1 LKDKIPGTGY
11 FNAIGSF
18 LFYNKNLI
26 MKRLL
31 LPIILLFTVNT
42 LIAQVKQLKKVSSL
56 QMARTVDDDMPGT
69 RGAAVAWHPIQ
80 KKYFA
85 SMAGNQQYPL
95 GIFDETGKRISKD
108 DQNCLQDVRGLWFNP
123 SKKAIM
129 GNSFGEGGWFIYKL
143 DEEGIVYKA
152 ETVFEGMNQPTGQSV
167 GTYHSGLNQ
176 VIFLDIDSVYFY
188 NSTTA
193 VKEKSIFIH
202 LGQKK
207 KTTTAQ
213 SDAAPEEVMPDY
225 YNNSTVVY
233 TGVKGS
239 ELGLLNIDKKQIE
252 LYNIANGYMTTILG
266 LPEESTVESSF
277 NFAYCNNIY
286 WLFNI
291 EKRTWMGYK

>member
-1 LKDKIPGTGY
+1 
-11 FNAIGSF
+11 
-18 LFYNKNLI
+18 

-31 LPIILLFTVNT
+31 FPLIFLFATT
-42 LIAQVKQLKKVSSL
+42 AITAQVKELKKVSSL

-95 GIFDETGKRISKD
+95 GIFDESGKRLSAD
-108 DQNCLQDVRGLWFNP
+108 EQNCLQDVRGLWFNP
-123 SKKAIM
+123 TKKAIQ
-129 GNSFGEGGWFIYKL
+129 GNCFGEGGWFIYKL

-152 ETVFEGMNQPTGQSV
+152 EVIVEGMNQPTDQSV
-167 GTYHSGLNQ
+167 GSYHSGLNK
-176 VIFLDIDSVYFY
+176 VIFIDIDSVFFY
-188 NSTTA
+188 NSATG
-193 VKEKSIFIH
+193 VKEKSIFLH

-207 KTTTAQ
+207 KATTAN
-213 SDAAPEEVMPDY
+213 SDAAPVENMPDN
-225 YNNSTVVY
+225 YNSSTIIC
-233 TGVKGS
+233 TGIKGS

-252 LYNIANGYMTTILG
+252 LYNIADGYMTTILG
-266 LPEESTVESSF
+266 LPEETAVESSF

-291 EKRTWMGYK
+291 EKRTWLGFK

>member
-1 LKDKIPGTGY
+1 
-11 FNAIGSF
+11 
-18 LFYNKNLI
+18 

-31 LPIILLFTVNT
+31 LPLILLLTTTV
-42 LIAQVKQLKKVSSL
+42 IHAQVKQLKKVSSL

-69 RGAAVAWHPIQ
+69 RGAAVAWHPVQ

-95 GIFDETGKRISKD
+95 GIFDEKGKRLSAD
-108 DQNCLQDVRGLWFNP
+108 EQNCLQDVRGLWFNP
-123 SKKAIM
+123 SKKAIQ
-129 GNSFGEGGWFIYKL
+129 GNCFGEGGWFIYKL

-152 ETVFEGMNQPTGQSV
+152 EVTLEGMNQPTDQSV
-167 GTYHSGLNQ
+167 GTYHTGLNK
-176 VIFLDIDSVYFY
+176 VIFFDIDSVYFY

-193 VKEKSIFIH
+193 VKEKSIFLH

-207 KTTTAQ
+207 KTTSPQ
-213 SDAAPEEVMPDY
+213 SDAAQEEFMADS
-225 YNNSTVVY
+225 YNSSTVVY
-233 TGVKGS
+233 TGIKGA

-252 LYNIANGYMTTILG
+252 LYNIADGYMTTMLG